1 MNPITKWVI
10 CLCLDLVHGDL
21 DPHNIGDD
29 ESEGDPGED
38 DYDDLDPV
46 PELFQISPLELLHL
60 LCYKTR
66 EKCTIHPFK
75 RSIYKKN
82 TDLPKTGHEKGIL
95 SRLTLDEL
103 LLNAWSGVWLGSS

>member
-1 MNPITKWVI
+1 MNRITKWVI

-29 ESEGDPGED
+29 ESEGDPRQD

-46 PELFQISPLELLHL
+46 PELLQVSPLELLHL

-66 EKCTIHPFK
+66 EKYNPPKFK
-75 RSIYKKN
+75 RSVSKN
-82 TDLPKTGHEKGIL
+82 IDLPKMGHEKGIL
-95 SRLTLDEL
+95 SRLTLD
-103 LLNAWSGVWLGSS
+103 